1 MRLNPEYENAVKKGY
16 NDLSFFSEYF
26 LGIALHDG
34 QKRAEEEKKKYD
46 AQINLHLWGNQA
58 GKTVL
63 IAIRHIQKCFY
74 KKMNIQMSLTTK
86 EWEALKYKTV
96 NLAPSTKSTSVLF
109 DTILKIIRGEL
120 LIRDVLTNDFRPN
133 KSRLGYAV
141 AKIHTTP
148 YYIIHWE
155 NGAVSEFYTLGLHHG
170 DTIQGDQYMYGSYDE
185 AGLSKS
191 LAEERLKITTRL
203 QTYAAELD
211 IITTPDRSNAGALQ
225 DLWDMAELGRQH
237 LSGYNLIRC
246 SVWENI
252 YKRRKDVERNL
263 EVLTPEERKQ
273 VAEGDIM
280 FSGSTYFSRQN
291 LSDMFTFEIPPVRDP
306 EPSAIYWMG
315 VDTAQ
320 KEDSWAITV
329 VRTDCWPFEV
339 VRWSYVKGKNKEPF
353 EHIAH
358 TYDIYERYKSIGE
371 NCYMVIDGSN
381 EAGRIYYSELK
392 SCRSYMQSFGIERK
406 TGRNLKHDMLKEMK
420 KCLDKKGLRCNKEN
434 KDLLS
439 QMTIYHTEDDKIKT
453 DAVMSLM
460 LAIYKPYKH
469 QQLKDRRAV
478 FTIGAE

>member
-1 MRLNPEYENAVKKGY
+1 MKISSEYLDAIKKGY
-16 NDLSFFSEYF
+16 TDLSFFSRYF
-26 LGIALHDG
+26 LGIELHDG
-34 QKRAEEEKKKYD
+34 QKRAEEQKQKHN

-63 IAIRHIQKCFY
+63 IAVRHIHKCFY
-74 KKMNIQMSLTTK
+74 KKMNIKMSLSTK

-109 DTILKIIRGEL
+109 DTILKIVRSEF
-120 LIRDVLTNDFRPN
+120 LIRDVITNDFKPN
-133 KSRLGYAV
+133 KCKLGYFV
-141 AKIHTTP
+141 TKITTTP
-148 YYIIHWE
+148 YYVIYWE
-155 NGAVSEFYTLGLHHG
+155 NNAVSEFYTLGLHHG

-211 IITTPDRSNAGALQ
+211 IITTPDQSNPGALQ

-246 SVWENI
+246 TVWENI
-252 YKRRKDVERNL
+252 YKQRVDIERNL

-273 VAEGDIM
+273 VAEGDII

-291 LSDMFTFEIPPVRDP
+291 LSDMFTFDVPPVKDP
-306 EPSAIYWMG
+306 EEGATYWMG

-329 VRTDCWPFEV
+329 IRTDCWPFEV

-358 TYDIYERYKSIGE
+358 TAEIFERYKNVGE
-371 NCYMVIDGSN
+371 DCYMVLDGSN

-392 SCRSYMQSFGIERK
+392 SYRPYMQSFGIEKK
-406 TGRNLKHDMLKEMK
+406 TGKNLKYDMLKEFK
-420 KCLDKKGLRCNKEN
+420 KCLDKKGIRCNKEN
-434 KDLLS
+434 KELLS

-460 LAIYKPYKH
+460 LAVYKPYKY
-469 QQLKDRRAV
+469 QQLKDKRAV
-478 FTIGAE
+478 FTIGEE